1 MATAHVEAPAAWGE
15 RRILEGR
22 LIGLG
27 YRTQLVGAG
36 EVWRIELR

>member
-1 MATAHVEAPAAWGE
+1 MAKAHVEPPEGWGA

-22 LIGLG
+22 LIDLG